1 MLNGLGQNKSTIEYN
16 TNLDNK
22 SQNNTIIPSFG
33 IILSAQLIIFALKK
47 PFSRN
52 IQIIELLLNSAIA
65 WIFLHYKV

>member
-65 WIFLHYKV
+65 